1 MKKIIHFSK
10 GFSVAAVLSCVLI
23 LLGIVG
29 IAVRGI
35 NFGLDFKPGLI
46 EEVRIA
52 APVASISYNG
62 NISVR
67 AEVSASELDLVKSAA
82 GAENG
87 TEVFAFSKYPTV
99 KELVEAINGSLNG
112 GMSASVLGNGDAS
125 SYDLFVNTD
134 VSSSLTAGKYYLYNL
149 ADNSA
154 DVDAVRDALKSFDGI
169 AVKELG
175 NTSDRSFQIRI
186 ADTGE
191 ENSSKILSNNITKAL
206 QNSFGNENVAV
217 IKTDFI
223 GSQFSTS
230 LVQSAILLVL
240 ATLFL
245 IWIYATI
252 RFHWDFALG
261 SVVAIIHD
269 ALIVIS
275 FVVWTQMEFTTTT
288 LAAILTIVGYSIN
301 ATVVILDRVRSDM
314 KVREV
319 SNFKELL
326 DYALSETLT
335 RSVVTTVTTLFAVIS
350 LYVFTSG
357 SIKDFAL
364 ALIVGLLSGCY
375 SSIFISSG
383 IISFIRRD
391 WKPAASIKSNK
402 TEKIDDN
409 SAADNPNVAKF
420 NPEA

>member
-1 MKKIIHFSK
+1 MKKIIHVSK

-52 APVASISYNG
+52 SPVASISYTG

-67 AEVSASELDLVKSAA
+67 AEISASELDLVKSAA

-99 KELVEAINGSLNG
+99 KELVEAVNGSLNG
-112 GMSASVLGNGDAS
+112 GMSASVLDHGDAS

-154 DVDAVRDALKSFDGI
+154 DINAVRDALSSFDGI

-175 NTSDRSFQIRI
+175 NSSDRSFQIRI

-191 ENSSKILSNNITKAL
+191 ENSSKTLSNSITKAL
-206 QNSFGNENVAV
+206 QDSFGSEKVAV

-326 DYALSETLT
+326 DFALTETLT

-357 SIKDFAL
+357 NIKDFAL

-383 IISFIRRD
+383 LISFIRKD
-391 WKPAASIKSNK
+391 WKPAASLKAANVSN
-402 TEKIDDN
+402 N
-409 SAADNPNVAKF
+409 
-420 NPEA
+420 